1 MNLARRIS
9 GVFANPR
16 ATFAALAEKPV
27 WVDALLVL
35 LGLVIIFNLLVAP
48 YAQKDQLTLMQDS
61 VKLKERM
68 GEERFA
74 ETIRRL
80 ENPSSTRTIITNAV
94 VTPVFQV
101 AGLLLGSLIIMVLG
115 RFGATEGKY
124 VQVFAA
130 LIHAS
135 FIDKLAGNA
144 VRLLLILTRKSV
156 FQVSTGLA
164 ILVPRLEVTNPL
176 YIVLAN
182 IDFFQLWLF
191 GVLAFGLAAVFKIS
205 VKKAAF
211 ISYGF
216 WILKTL
222 VNIAL
227 GIFGT
232 QMMK

>member
-1 MNLARRIS
+1 MNLAQRVS
-9 GVFANPR
+9 GIFANPR
-16 ATFAALAEKPV
+16 AAFAALAEKPV
-27 WVDALLVL
+27 WADALLVL
-35 LGLVIIFNLLVAP
+35 LGLVIVFNLIVAP
-48 YAQKDQLTLMQDS
+48 YAQKDQATMMRDS

-74 ETIRRL
+74 AAIQRL
-80 ENPSSTRTIITNAV
+80 ENPSPTRTLITNAAV
-94 VTPVFQV
+94 NPIFQV
-101 AGLLLGSLIIMVLG
+101 IGLLLGSLIIMVLA
-115 RFGATEGKY
+115 RFGATEGRY

-144 VRLLLILTRKSV
+144 VRLILILTRKSV

-164 ILVPRLEVTNPL
+164 ILAPRLEITNPL
-176 YIVLAN
+176 YTVLAN

-191 GVLAFGLAAVFKIS
+191 GALAFGLAAIFKIS

-216 WILKTL
+216 WFLKTL

>member
-1 MNLARRIS
+1 MNLVRRVS
-9 GVFANPR
+9 GVFTNPR
-16 ATFAALAEKPV
+16 AAFAGLAEKPV

-35 LGLVIIFNLLVAP
+35 LALVIVFNLIVAP
-48 YAQKDQLTLMQDS
+48 YAQKDQATMMRDS

-74 ETIRRL
+74 EAIRKL
-80 ENPSSTRTIITNAV
+80 ENPSTARTIVSNAV
-94 VTPVFQV
+94 MAPAFQV
-101 AGLLLGSLIIMVLG
+101 VGLLLGSLILMVLG
-115 RFGATEGKY
+115 RFGATEGRY
-124 VQVFAA
+124 VQVLSA
-130 LIHAS
+130 LVHAS
-135 FIDKLAGNA
+135 FIDKLAGNL
-144 VRLLLILTRKSV
+144 VRLFLILTRKSV

-164 ILVPRLEVTNPL
+164 ILAPRLEVTNPL

-191 GVLAFGLAAVFKIS
+191 GALAFGLAAVFKIN
-205 VKKAAF
+205 VRKAAF

>member
-1 MNLARRIS
+1 MNLAQRVS
-9 GVFANPR
+9 GIFANPR
-16 ATFAALAEKPV
+16 AAFAALAEKPV
-27 WVDALLVL
+27 WVAALLVL
-35 LGLVIIFNLLVAP
+35 LGLVIIFNLVVAP
-48 YAQKDQLTLMQDS
+48 YAQKDQASMMRDS
-61 VKLKERM
+61 VKLKERL

-74 ETIRRL
+74 EEIRKL
-80 ENPSSTRTIITNAV
+80 ENPSPTRTLVMNAV
-94 VTPVFQV
+94 VNPVFQV
-101 AGLLLGSLIIMVLG
+101 VGLLLASLIIMVLG
-115 RFGATEGKY
+115 RFVATEGRY
-124 VQVFAA
+124 IQIFAA

-144 VRLLLILTRKSV
+144 VRLILILTRKSV

-164 ILVPRLEVTNPL
+164 ILAPRLEITNPL
-176 YIVLAN
+176 YIVLAS

-191 GVLAFGLAAVFKIS
+191 GALALGLAAVFKVS

-216 WILKTL
+216 WFLKTL